1 MILTGQEVA
10 LSGGGV
16 STEPGLALGGPAN
29 QPLSPSLSALVPSVP
44 FTFVLTALLTR
55 GY

>member
-16 STEPGLALGGPAN
+16 STEHDSALWGPAN
-29 QPLSPSLSALVPSVP
+29 QPLSPSLSILVPSVP
-44 FTFVLTALLTR
+44 FTFALTALLTQ